1 MKIFSINCQSWKTA
15 KQGFNEIVDNY
26 GIDVLCLTET
36 FETNKEPVTFRQWS
50 KISKPRSDGYGG
62 VAILYKDSE
71 DGLVFERKEN
81 LEEDGIECI
90 CAKVTVTK
98 DNSFLLVVAYVPPEK
113 KEQLEGLLRVLDK
126 CKEYK
131 HIVLTG
137 DLNAKSQSW
146 NNKKANPCGTLLD
159 EYLLRNGLLCIN
171 DGQPTRRASD
181 SVIDLFVV
189 SPRVIPE
196 VVMCETMTCENIR
209 SDHIGVLLQVYKE
222 KDTSKVTV
230 EKYVTSKT
238 DWELWK
244 TCSEQRFK
252 LWNEADT
259 EFETVDDMAE
269 SFTDIYTQCMTE
281 AVPKKELKLQSRR
294 KKPPWWT
301 DVVGE
306 AKNELNKAKKG
317 FRCRRTPSN
326 LEKLKTCENAF
337 EKAKE
342 EAKVEWTQVLCDKI
356 TYASSSKEM
365 WESFNA
371 LTTYE
376 DNDRGGVLPLMDE
389 NDNPTFGREEKCEIL
404 EKVFFGGK
412 HLERCKFDDNFRDE
426 VEKELK
432 ENIEENKN
440 SQEFLNYDITL
451 GEVEAV
457 VQQLKK
463 NKSPGPDNVYTEML
477 QNAGE
482 EFLKAVLRL
491 FQMSWE
497 TAKVPVKWK
506 EAEVKFLR
514 KNGKKSYHDPGSYR
528 PISLTSYLCK
538 CLERIVTSRLYGFAE
553 HFKLLDKEQEGFR
566 KFRGTQDA
574 LLRLTQDIFNGFN
587 SNEHTAALFID
598 IEKAYDS
605 VWRDGLMVKLKE
617 KGITG
622 RIWYWI
628 RDFLTD
634 RSAAITMSGVKGQS
648 FDTAIGL
655 PQGSVISPL
664 LFSLFIADWYENVKS
679 EKVKFAD
686 DGTIWISGKNWKE
699 LIKSLRE
706 DFIEVMKWARKWRLK
721 LSITKTEFCI
731 FSLDNQVLE
740 EARKIVLDFD
750 GQSVKYNPNPKILG
764 VTLDEKL
771 KFEVHVE
778 SVERKALRSLN
789 SLRKVK
795 ETEIISTSC
804 MLQLYRALV
813 LPQLEYAAPVW
824 QIGNCSC
831 LEKVQR
837 KGLAMCLGVPGTAGV
852 EALEVEAGVKPLEL
866 RREELAVR
874 QAAKIMTKADET
886 CIKSS
891 WDRFMETDQVER
903 KISPFGKMNVQVA
916 DMVSNTGIPLHC
928 LEKECTYAESLRP
941 SKSKPEY
948 WQNLGSSKSR
958 TKMQE
963 ALSREL
969 IGNMLE
975 NCNETT
981 AIAFTDGSCLGNPGP
996 CGAGAC
1002 IFPPGHTEPI
1012 LLKHPVSSCGSI
1024 LLGELVAIKLAVKHI
1039 QTKTTGR
1046 DKQIIEK
1053 LHVFSDSQCAI
1064 GHLTLGWEAKS
1075 HKATIQEVKSDIQKL
1090 EESGVNV
1097 EISWT
1102 PGHSD
1107 IKGNE
1112 YADKL
1117 AKEAAE
1123 EAKEKTDIPPVLTMG
1138 DIKTAVRDSGR
1149 KKWQDMWDKSEKGRN
1164 LFNYRPKVDYKVKHK
1179 FESRKGE
1186 SIVSQL
1192 RTGYVK
1198 LNEYLQKSNITEN
1211 DKCQCGEI
1219 ESVKHFL
1226 LECEI
1231 YENEREKLRSN
1242 LFRSCGITHFDMNV
1256 LLDLRPD
1263 DEFKEWRSSILEELE
1278 TFVVE
1283 SKRFATRSSN

>member
-1 MKIFSINCQSWKTA
+1 
-15 KQGFNEIVDNY
+15 
-26 GIDVLCLTET
+26 
-36 FETNKEPVTFRQWS
+36 
-50 KISKPRSDGYGG
+50 
-62 VAILYKDSE
+62 
-71 DGLVFERKEN
+71 
-81 LEEDGIECI
+81 
-90 CAKVTVTK
+90 
-98 DNSFLLVVAYVPPEK
+98 
-113 KEQLEGLLRVLDK
+113 
-126 CKEYK
+126 
-131 HIVLTG
+131 
-137 DLNAKSQSW
+137 
-146 NNKKANPCGTLLD
+146 
-159 EYLLRNGLLCIN
+159 
-171 DGQPTRRASD
+171 
-181 SVIDLFVV
+181 
-189 SPRVIPE
+189 
-196 VVMCETMTCENIR
+196 
-209 SDHIGVLLQVYKE
+209 
-222 KDTSKVTV
+222 
-230 EKYVTSKT
+230 
-238 DWELWK
+238 
-244 TCSEQRFK
+244 
-252 LWNEADT
+252 
-259 EFETVDDMAE
+259 
-269 SFTDIYTQCMTE
+269 
-281 AVPKKELKLQSRR
+281 
-294 KKPPWWT
+294 
-301 DVVGE
+301 
-306 AKNELNKAKKG
+306 
-317 FRCRRTPSN
+317 
-326 LEKLKTCENAF
+326 
-337 EKAKE
+337 
-342 EAKVEWTQVLCDKI
+342 
-356 TYASSSKEM
+356 
-365 WESFNA
+365 
-371 LTTYE
+371 
-376 DNDRGGVLPLMDE
+376 
-389 NDNPTFGREEKCEIL
+389 
-404 EKVFFGGK
+404 
-412 HLERCKFDDNFRDE
+412 
-426 VEKELK
+426 
-432 ENIEENKN
+432 
-440 SQEFLNYDITL
+440 
-451 GEVEAV
+451 
-457 VQQLKK
+457 
-463 NKSPGPDNVYTEML
+463 
-477 QNAGE
+477 
-482 EFLKAVLRL
+482 
-491 FQMSWE
+491 
-497 TAKVPVKWK
+497 
-506 EAEVKFLR
+506 
-514 KNGKKSYHDPGSYR
+514 
-528 PISLTSYLCK
+528 
-538 CLERIVTSRLYGFAE
+538 
-553 HFKLLDKEQEGFR
+553 
-566 KFRGTQDA
+566 
-574 LLRLTQDIFNGFN
+574 
-587 SNEHTAALFID
+587 
-598 IEKAYDS
+598 
-605 VWRDGLMVKLKE
+605 
-617 KGITG
+617 
-622 RIWYWI
+622 
-628 RDFLTD
+628 
-634 RSAAITMSGVKGQS
+634 
-648 FDTAIGL
+648 
-655 PQGSVISPL
+655 
-664 LFSLFIADWYENVKS
+664 
-679 EKVKFAD
+679 
-686 DGTIWISGKNWKE
+686 
-699 LIKSLRE
+699 
-706 DFIEVMKWARKWRLK
+706 MKWARKWRLK
-721 LSITKTEFCI
+721 LSIVKTEFCI
-731 FSLDNQVLE
+731 FSLDNQVIE
-740 EARKIVLDFD
+740 EARKIMLDFD

-795 ETEIISTSC
+795 ETEIISSRC

-891 WDRFMETDQVER
+891 WDRFMETEQAER

-1053 LHVFSDSQCAI
+1053 LHIFSDSQCAI

-1075 HKATIQEVKSDIQKL
+1075 HKTTIQEVKSDIQKL

-1123 EAKEKTDIPPVLTMG
+1123 EAKEKTDLPPVLTMG

-1198 LNEYLQKSNITEN
+1198 LNEYLQKTSITEN

-1219 ESVKHFL
+1219 ETVKHFL
-1226 LECEI
+1226 LECEL

-1242 LFRSCGITHFDMNV
+1242 LFRSCGIAQFDMNI
-1256 LLDLRPD
+1256 LLDLKPD

-1278 TFVVE
+1278 AFVVE
-1283 SKRFATRSSN
+1283 TKRFATASSN